1 MRVPSDSAAAVR
13 ERKVGL
19 ASQIVKIVSDVQTQT
34 FRATKLT
41 GDRHVPAGELSFVGR
56 AAAPNWQCEI
66 QVAAYSTVCTAL
78 RSVGADYTS
87 CCRYC

>member
-13 ERKVGL
+13 ARKVGL

-56 AAAPNWQCEI
+56 AANWQCEI
-66 QVAAYSTVCTAL
+66 QVVA
-78 RSVGADYTS
+78 
-87 CCRYC
+87 

>member
-1 MRVPSDSAAAVR
+1 VRVPSDSAAAVR
-13 ERKVGL
+13 ARKVGL

-56 AAAPNWQCEI
+56 AAAQYWQCEI
-66 QVAAYSTVCTAL
+66 QVVAYNIIALFNSTV
-78 RSVGADYTS
+78 
-87 CCRYC
+87 